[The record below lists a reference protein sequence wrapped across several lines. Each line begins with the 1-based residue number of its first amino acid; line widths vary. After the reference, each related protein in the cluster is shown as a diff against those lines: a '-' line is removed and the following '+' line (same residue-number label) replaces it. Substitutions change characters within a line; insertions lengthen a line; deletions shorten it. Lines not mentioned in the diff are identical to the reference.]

1 MDELQVRTTTG
12 GDATLKES
20 ALKEFRA
27 SLRGPLLL
35 PGEEGYADARKLWN
49 GMIDKRPGLIAR
61 CASVGDVMA
70 CIHFARSNNVLVSV
84 RGGDHSAAGTALC
97 DGGLAIDLT
106 SMKSVRVDPTRR
118 TARAEGGTRWG
129 DFDHETQSFG
139 LATTGGTNSDTG
151 IAGLTLGGGL
161 GWLAGKYGLACDN
174 LLSADVVTADGR
186 FLTASP
192 TENEDLFWGLR
203 GGSGN
208 FGVVTSFKYRL
219 HPVGPMLGGMVI
231 HPFEKA
237 RDVLRFYSDFSRA
250 IPDEVNT
257 VGALLTA
264 PEGFRVAAIAVCYN
278 GSLEEGE
285 KVLRPL
291 REFGPPLMDQIGP
304 MPYTAVQGMMDATF
318 PRGRCY
324 YWKASLMNR
333 ITDDAIDAM
342 IQYFAAAPSPHT
354 VVGFQ
359 QLGNAANR
367 VGPDDTAFSHR
378 DALYDFLMLSGWE
391 KPSEADGNIQWTRQL
406 FQGIRP
412 FLHGGIYVNAFAED
426 FEQGV
431 TDAFRP
437 RTYARLVALKQK
449 YDPTNFFRVNPNIR
463 PTGQSTEQS
472 PPTAQRPF
480 ARE

>member
-1 MDELQVRTTTG
+1 MNDQHVTTTTG
-12 GDATLKES
+12 GDATLRGAILSDFK
-20 ALKEFRA
+20 A

-35 PGEEGYADARKLWN
+35 PGDDGYDHARSLWN
-49 GMIDKRPGLIAR
+49 GMIDKRPALIAR
-61 CASVGDVMA
+61 CAGVADVIA
-70 CIHFARSNNVLVSV
+70 CVNFARANNVLVSV

-97 DGGLAIDLT
+97 DGGLTIDL
-106 SMKSVRVDPTRR
+106 SAMKSVRVDPARR
-118 TARAEGGTRWG
+118 TVRAEGGTRWG
-129 DFDHETQSFG
+129 DFDHATQAFG

-174 LLSADVVTADGR
+174 LLAADVVTADGR
-186 FLTASP
+186 LLTASA
-192 TENEDLFWGLR
+192 TENQDLFWALR

-208 FGVVTSFKYRL
+208 FGVVTSFEYRL
-219 HPVGPMLGGMVI
+219 HRVGPVLGGMVV
-231 HPFEKA
+231 HPFERA
-237 RDVLRFYSDFSRA
+237 RDVLRLYSDFSRG

-257 VGALLTA
+257 IGALLTA

-291 REFGPPLMDQIGP
+291 REFGPPLVDQIGP
-304 MPYTAVQGMMDATF
+304 MPYAAVQNMMDATF
-318 PRGRCY
+318 PRGRHY

-333 ITDDAIDAM
+333 ISDDAIDAM
-342 IQYFAAAPSPHT
+342 IEDFAAAPSPHT

-367 VGPDDTAFSHR
+367 VGPDETAFSHR
-378 DALYDFLMLSGWE
+378 DAPYDFLMLSGWDD
-391 KPSEADGNIQWTRQL
+391 PSEADRNIQWTREL
-406 FQGIRP
+406 YRGIQP

-431 TDAFRP
+431 KDAYRP
-437 RTYARLVALKQK
+437 RTYARLVSLKRT
-449 YDPTNFFRVNPNIR
+449 YDPTNFFRINPNIQ
-463 PTGQSTEQS
+463 PW
-472 PPTAQRPF
+472 A
-480 ARE
+480 

>member
-1 MDELQVRTTTG
+1 MNDQHVTTTTG
-12 GDATLKES
+12 GDATLRGAILSDFK
-20 ALKEFRA
+20 A

-35 PGEEGYADARKLWN
+35 PGDDGYDHARSLWN
-49 GMIDKRPGLIAR
+49 GMIDKRPALIAR
-61 CASVGDVMA
+61 CAGVADVIA
-70 CIHFARSNNVLVSV
+70 CVHFARANNVLVSV

-97 DGGLAIDLT
+97 DGGLTIDL
-106 SMKSVRVDPTRR
+106 SAMKSVRVDPARR

-129 DFDHETQSFG
+129 DFDHATQAFG

-174 LLSADVVTADGR
+174 LLAADVVTADGR
-186 FLTASP
+186 LLTASA
-192 TENEDLFWGLR
+192 TENQDLFWALR

-208 FGVVTSFKYRL
+208 FGVVTSFEYRL
-219 HPVGPMLGGMVI
+219 HRVGPVLGGMVV
-231 HPFEKA
+231 HPFERA
-237 RDVLRFYSDFSRA
+237 RDVLRLYSDFSRG

-257 VGALLTA
+257 IGALLTA

-291 REFGPPLMDQIGP
+291 REFGPPLVDQIGP
-304 MPYTAVQGMMDATF
+304 MPYAAVQSMMDATF
-318 PRGRCY
+318 PRGRRY

-333 ITDDAIDAM
+333 ISDDAIDAM
-342 IQYFAAAPSPHT
+342 IEYFAAAPSPHT

-367 VGPDDTAFSHR
+367 VGPDETAFSHR
-378 DALYDFLMLSGWE
+378 DAPYDFLMLSGWDD
-391 KPSEADGNIQWTRQL
+391 PSEADRNIQWTREL
-406 FQGIRP
+406 YRGIQP

-431 TDAFRP
+431 KDAYRP
-437 RTYARLVALKQK
+437 RTYARLVSLKRT
-449 YDPTNFFRVNPNIR
+449 YDPTNFFRINPNIQ
-463 PTGQSTEQS
+463 PW
-472 PPTAQRPF
+472 A
-480 ARE
+480 

>member
-1 MDELQVRTTTG
+1 MDALHVRTTAG
-12 GDATLKES
+12 GDAVLKES
-20 ALKEFRA
+20 ALREFGA
-27 SLRGPLLL
+27 SLRGPLLF
-35 PGEEGYADARKLWN
+35 PGDERYDDARRLWN
-49 GMIDKRPGLIAR
+49 GMIDKRPGLVAR
-61 CASVGDVMA
+61 CADGGDVMA
-70 CIHFARSNNVLVSV
+70 CVNFARSHDLLVSV

-106 SMKSVRVDPTRR
+106 SMKRVRVDPARR
-118 TARAEGGTRWG
+118 TAHAEGGTRWG
-129 DFDHETQSFG
+129 DFDRETQSFG

-174 LLSADVVTADGR
+174 LLSAEVVTADGR

-192 TENEDLFWGLR
+192 TEHEDLFWGLR

-208 FGVVTSFKYRL
+208 FGVVTSFEYRL
-219 HPVGPMLGGMVI
+219 HSVGPMLAGMVI
-231 HPFEKA
+231 HPFESA

-278 GSLEEGE
+278 GSLAEGE
-285 KVLRPL
+285 RVLRPL
-291 REFGPPLMDQIGP
+291 REFGPPLVDQIGP
-304 MPYTAVQGMMDATF
+304 MPYTTVQSMMDATF

-333 ITDDAIDAM
+333 ISDDAIDAM

-367 VGPDDTAFSHR
+367 VDPGDTAFSHR

-391 KPSEADGNIQWTRQL
+391 KPSEADDNIRWTREL
-406 FQGIRP
+406 YREMRP

-431 TDAFRP
+431 RDAFRP
-437 RTYARLVALKQK
+437 ATYARLVALKQK
-449 YDPTNFFRVNPNIR
+449 YDPDNFFRINPNIR
-463 PTGQSTEQS
+463 PAG
-472 PPTAQRPF
+472 
-480 ARE
+480 